1 MIYVKAE
8 DLKVGMRLAR
18 PIYNKKGTLL
28 YGRNDKI
35 TKQGIESVKNFG
47 LIGLYIL
54 EPAEPL
60 PPMSEEEIEFER
72 YQTIGVFSIK
82 GDLDAI
88 MQNKSPANLIKQAD
102 ELISRFGNLYHK
114 ISFNQNLR
122 SPEDYVYKHSLNV
135 AILSALISHRAGFG
149 VVEQTEVVVAA
160 LLHDLGK
167 LKLKPALK
175 GKTEA
180 LNDEEMAVVARA
192 VITGVDKISNAYNLP
207 AGVKGTLMQL
217 CQLQYLPENA
227 PDKIS
232 DVVKVLMV
240 ANAYDEY
247 TAMQLDIDPHTEV
260 EAIRMLQSRP
270 DLYDPAMVR
279 HLVNSVKILYPGVCV
294 ELTNF
299 EKGLVLNENIND
311 ILKPIVLGFTHNQIY
326 NLDNDSVF
334 AEVQIKNI
342 MKTMDNR
349 IKVDPERLKG
359 FLCTAVIILDNIT
372 PGYNPDEFIAIIY
385 YWNKILL

>member
-72 YQTIGVFSIK
+72 FQTVGVFSIK

-122 SPEDYVYKHSLNV
+122 SSEDYVYKHSLNV

-175 GKTEA
+175 GKTET

-279 HLVNSVKILYPGVCV
+279 HLVNSVKIL
-294 ELTNF
+294 
-299 EKGLVLNENIND
+299 
-311 ILKPIVLGFTHNQIY
+311 
-326 NLDNDSVF
+326 
-334 AEVQIKNI
+334 I
-342 MKTMDNR
+342 MTVYLQKY
-349 IKVDPERLKG
+349 RLRT
-359 FLCTAVIILDNIT
+359 L
-372 PGYNPDEFIAIIY
+372 
-385 YWNKILL
+385 

>member
-72 YQTIGVFSIK
+72 FQTVGVFSIK

-175 GKTEA
+175 GKTET

-311 ILKPIVLGFTHNQIY
+311 ILKPIVLGFTHNQVY

-349 IKVDPERLKG
+349 IKVDPERLKE
-359 FLCTAVIILDNIT
+359 
-372 PGYNPDEFIAIIY
+372 YM
-385 YWNKILL
+385 